1 MDESNT
7 SLPLSQN
14 IPPHTLESILISE
27 EEVESTLKSLKT
39 GKAAGS
45 DSGNNYRLF
54 KETDL
59 SFSSP
64 LSDLFNYSLSSSVVP
79 SKWKDANV
87 TPMYKKNDP
96 SDVSNYRP
104 ISLLSSICKVLEKII
119 HKHVFNF

>member
-1 MDESNT
+1 MDESNA

-39 GKAAGS
+39 GKDSGS

-54 KETDL
+54 KETDH

-87 TPMYKKNDP
+87 TPIYKKNDP

-119 HKHVFNF
+119 Q